1 MQRHQRGY
9 SGLQI
14 LLHWILAVLVLF
26 QLIFGESMTAVV
38 DAAEDGLQASGADLA
53 LGSAHYWIG
62 IAILVF
68 VGLRILL
75 RLTSGVPRPA
85 DSGPAWM
92 SAAARASHIL
102 FYILLAATPI
112 LGLLAYY
119 VGDPFGEIH
128 SLAKPVFI
136 LLIVLH
142 AAAALLHHFWLK
154 DDTLKRI
161 FIPGV

>member
-1 MQRHQRGY
+1 MQRNQRGY

-14 LLHWILAVLVLF
+14 SLHWILAALVLF

-62 IAILVF
+62 IAILAL

-85 DSGPAWM
+85 NSGPAWM